1 MSEWTQA
8 SSGKVA
14 RALANQSSGLRPRR
28 HSTRTPAASRGSAR
42 PSSSSATSLV
52 GTRSCPPARSRSSV
66 FSTCGAAAT
75 AIGSIGRHLTK
86 AADPGG
92 WAWGRA
98 SEGRCTIA
106 SLPRRQQTVLGRI
119 MLDADHPREACG
131 VFGVWAPGEQ
141 VANLVFY
148 GLYALQHRGQES
160 AGMAVGDGRTLLVYK
175 DMGLVSHVF
184 DERTLATLQGHLAIG
199 HTRYSTTGGSCWEN
213 AQPTFKTNAAG
224 GGIALAHNGNL
235 TNTAELAAELG
246 RPGTGAPPA
255 TTDTDVIAE
264 LLAREADLPLEE
276 AIVRTMRRLRG
287 AYSMVVMDE
296 RTVWGVRDPHGVRPL
311 CIGRLTGGWVI
322 ASETAALDIVGASYV
337 REVEP
342 GEIVAVDELG
352 L

>member
-1 MSEWTQA
+1 
-8 SSGKVA
+8 
-14 RALANQSSGLRPRR
+14 
-28 HSTRTPAASRGSAR
+28 
-42 PSSSSATSLV
+42 
-52 GTRSCPPARSRSSV
+52 
-66 FSTCGAAAT
+66 
-75 AIGSIGRHLTK
+75 
-86 AADPGG
+86 
-92 WAWGRA
+92 
-98 SEGRCTIA
+98 
-106 SLPRRQQTVLGRI
+106 

-246 RPGTGAPPA
+246 GRGTGAPPATTDTDVIAELGGPGTGAPPATTDTDVIAELGRPGTGAPPA

-264 LLAREADLPLEE
+264 LRGPGTGAPTADTDTDVIAE
-276 AIVRTMRRLRG
+276 LRG
-287 AYSMVVMDE
+287 P
-296 RTVWGVRDPHGVRPL
+296 G
-311 CIGRLTGGWVI
+311 TG
-322 ASETAALDIVGASYV
+322 APTAD
-337 REVEP
+337 
-342 GEIVAVDELG
+342 
-352 L
+352 